1 MSRKVNFLLA
11 WLAVV
16 LLMAGC
22 NSTLLESEPLYHKM
36 PDAMVPKLSTEGPHR
51 VGVRTIE
58 VVNPN
63 QLNIMT
69 QEISD
74 RSLVVEVWYP
84 AQPTEAMKPTHYI
97 NQTLGKQQ
105 FSIQAKA
112 YRDAPIA
119 GDDDQLPLVIIS
131 HGHPGYRTLMFYLGE
146 HLASHGYIVAAI
158 DHTDSTNTDISL
170 PKDSIEN
177 VASAL
182 YNRSRDQQ
190 FLLGHLTGQNSF
202 VKQHID
208 TERAGLV
215 GYSMGG
221 YGAINTLGGCYS
233 YTDKLIREVAGLTDS
248 RQISALKSLLNSCA
262 GGQYKNI
269 QVDKKWR
276 AAMVLA
282 PWGNQYGLFDN
293 NALASIDIPMLY
305 IAGELDDVVP
315 YNSINALFESTG
327 GANTYLLT
335 YHKARHNIA
344 PHPAPSIARN
354 SAMELSHYYNSNWNN
369 QTLNQNN
376 KHFALAL
383 MNCHVK
389 QLKKYCAY
397 LQLHGDSDQIPVA
410 GLKPKP
416 WFGFPD
422 RHSAGMSWQHK

>member
-1 MSRKVNFLLA
+1 MRSKLKILLA
-11 WLAVV
+11 SLSAA
-16 LLMAGC
+16 LLLAGC
-22 NSTLLESEPLYHKM
+22 NSTLVEPERIYDDNAIL
-36 PDAMVPKLSTEGPHR
+36 PALAIEGPHR
-51 VGVRTIE
+51 VGVKTIAL
-58 VVNPN
+58 VNPN

-69 QEISD
+69 QKTAN

-84 AQPTEAMKPTHYI
+84 AQSTESMKPTHYI

-119 GDDDQLPLVIIS
+119 GQDKQFPVVVIS

-158 DHTDSTNTDISL
+158 DHTDSTNADISL

-177 VASAL
+177 AASAL

-190 FLLGHLTGQNSF
+190 FLLDQLTSQDSFFRQN
-202 VKQHID
+202 VD

-221 YGAINTLGGCYS
+221 YGALNTLGGCYS
-233 YTDKLIREVAGLTDS
+233 YTNEVIRKVAGLNDS
-248 RQISALKSLLNSCA
+248 AQITALKNLLNSCA
-262 GGQYKNI
+262 GGQYEDI
-269 QVDKKWR
+269 QVDSKWR
-276 AAMVLA
+276 AGMLLA
-282 PWGNQYGLFDN
+282 PWGNQYALFDN
-293 NALASIDIPMLY
+293 KALANIDMPMLY
-305 IAGELDDVVP
+305 VAGEIDDVVP
-315 YNSINALFESTG
+315 YESIKALFDNTG
-327 GANTYLLT
+327 GQNTYLLT
-335 YHKARHNIA
+335 YHNARHNIA
-344 PHPAPSIARN
+344 PHPAPTIARDN
-354 SAMELSHYYNSNWNN
+354 AADLSHYYNSSWSN

-397 LQLHGDSDQIPVA
+397 LQLHGDSNQSPEA
-410 GLKPKP
+410 GIIPKP